1 MLRTCLVSLEHEG
14 RVELIVTEW
23 NSWDQKPKQSQYDT
37 KILGNTIVKY
47 FVHVLVFAI
56 FLPVF
61 YFIFESLLLAGVAEF
76 DISVALIVFGLF
88 ALSLPLFFGYL
99 NGEIARRLWG
109 LNPKKAVTTWYG
121 QGFLI
126 FFMLPLFGSFY
137 YYFVLFAMVGLSGF
151 IVVSITLIIL
161 NALASGYIG
170 RYVAAEFEGAREG
183 TEELASVSDRHII
196 CPHCRSRFTHQ
207 IAKMDLD
214 GFVSCPHC
222 GGKVS
227 GQPDGPQPTDSF
239 DSFKE

>member
-1 MLRTCLVSLEHEG
+1 M
-14 RVELIVTEW
+14 TEW
-23 NSWDQKPKQSQYDT
+23 NSWDQKSKQSQYDT
-37 KILGNTIVKY
+37 TTLGNSIVKF
-47 FVHVLVFAI
+47 FVHGIAFAL

-61 YFIFESLLLAGVAEF
+61 YFLFESLLSAGLAGY
-76 DISVALIVFGLF
+76 DISVALALFGLF

-99 NGEIARRLWG
+99 NGEIARHLWG

-121 QGFLI
+121 QGLLI

-137 YYFVLFAMVGLSGF
+137 YYFAFFSVAGLFGF
-151 IVVSITLIIL
+151 IVVLITLTML
-161 NALASGYIG
+161 NAFASGYIG

-183 TEELASVSDRHII
+183 AEELASVSDRHII